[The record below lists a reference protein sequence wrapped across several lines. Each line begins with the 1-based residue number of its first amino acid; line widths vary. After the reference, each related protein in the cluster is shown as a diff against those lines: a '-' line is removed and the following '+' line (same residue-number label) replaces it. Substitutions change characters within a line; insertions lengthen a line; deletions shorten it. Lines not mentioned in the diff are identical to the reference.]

1 LLKFPV
7 GASERFVEAQ
17 EREREHRLTA
27 AGRGRKAGKRE
38 IHVVQPKETVGIIAK
53 RYGVSAGELTR
64 WNELDEAARIRPGD
78 RLRIASAA
86 PAD

>member
-1 LLKFPV
+1 MGTP
-7 GASERFVEAQ
+7 
-17 EREREHRLTA
+17 
-27 AGRGRKAGKRE
+27 E
-38 IHVVQPKETVGIIAK
+38 IHVVKPKETVGIIAK
-53 RYGVSAGELTR
+53 RYGVSAAELTR